1 MDPERAA
8 TPFGLATEIVSV
20 HDRDPGML
28 GDSPPAPG
36 VCAPPSSPQLRK
48 SRSRRRKGSPS
59 IETVL
64 RVKAPAGRETVSAR
78 PSPPCIGPATS
89 SRDPQS
95 VHPQHCHPQRAHPQ
109 SGDPQT
115 CHPQRSDQHP
125 QRNTTTSACKA
136 VTPPVKASGASDK
149 MIPQYTLDHQYGLA
163 MPPRSPTRRETS
175 NNRTL
180 TH

>member
-8 TPFGLATEIVSV
+8 TPSGLAAETVSV

-59 IETVL
+59 VETVS

-78 PSPPCIGPATS
+78 PSPPCIGPAAIVVGT
-89 SRDPQS
+89 RN
-95 VHPQHCHPQRAHPQ
+95 RY
-109 SGDPQT
+109 T
-115 CHPQRSDQHP
+115 
-125 QRNTTTSACKA
+125 RNT
-136 VTPPVKASGASDK
+136 VTRNG
-149 MIPQYTLDHQYGLA
+149 
-163 MPPRSPTRRETS
+163 RTRNQATRKHVTRNGVIS
-175 NNRTL
+175 TRNGILRL
-180 TH
+180 RHAKL